1 MPVKR
6 MRQIERKLTH
16 ASSVTSR
23 IFTASEGGE
32 QHCQV
37 GGFNLARTE
46 IETFLSSTVT

>member
-1 MPVKR
+1 MFLHFSDDEQ
-6 MRQIERKLTH
+6 MNFQI

-37 GGFNLARTE
+37 GGFNLAQTE
-46 IETFLSSTVT
+46 IEKFLSSTVT